1 VFKNKTLITG
11 IGIGLVI
18 GALLL
23 QLMNSFISQAPV
35 NTDGTGKIYT
45 QEQLDAAVT
54 EAKAAISPPSST
66 PVSTSPTPSP
76 APVVIKKISVFV
88 DKGMASDEVAD
99 LIVKSGVF
107 LDKKELIKQFEA
119 NQVDT
124 KLKSGLHVF
133 EITDKMNVQE
143 IITNLITVH

>member
-1 VFKNKTLITG
+1 MFKNKTLMTG

-23 QLMNSFISQAPV
+23 QLMNSFTSQAPV
-35 NTDGTGKIYT
+35 NTEGSGKKYT

-54 EAKAAISPPSST
+54 EAKAAISPPASASE
-66 PVSTSPTPSP
+66 PSSPTPSP
-76 APVVIKKISVFV
+76 ATKKISVYV
-88 DKGMASDEVAD
+88 ENGMASEEIAD

-107 LDKKELIKQFEA
+107 LDRKELIKQFDA
-119 NQVDT
+119 NQVNT
-124 KLKSGLHVF
+124 KLKSGFHVF
-133 EITDKMNVQE
+133 EITDKTNVQE